1 MKAIVAQVLAHREL
15 LVENGRLADE
25 VRCPKKRPP
34 RKPRRLAY
42 TKIGLRLV
50 GGRNLGTEAGFR
62 ADHLR
67 FESCPFFVR
76 TGALVSDRRQIRN
89 DKNRR

>member
-1 MKAIVAQVLAHREL
+1 MMLRTSGEAHQIRKTVL
-15 LVENGRLADE
+15 LADE
-25 VRCPKKRPP
+25 VRCPKKRAAEETPA
-34 RKPRRLAY
+34 LAY
-42 TKIGLRLV
+42 AKIGLRLV